1 MSSARMCAT
10 SAQDLGSEAGVA
22 LFRRAIIG
30 RDEQAWAQL
39 YQEFLP
45 QVQTWISLAVSEQP
59 QLACCGGMTSLVNAA
74 FALFAQSV
82 TPAKLEQFAT
92 LPALLK
98 YLKLCAHSAV
108 ADEAHAAQQ
117 RQIEEP
123 DLGRGSDPAT
133 EGDVSSLLVQRLVQQ
148 GLWRAVEDELHGED
162 ERIQVRLG
170 FIHGLKPREIS
181 ALYPQLYP
189 NGTRDVTRVRRNVL
203 SRLRRSHRLRH
214 YLLQHG
220 FLTHRTGQG
229 SVEESDPLEC
239 EAPGAETPAD
249 GTPYP
254 AGERRCGGASSPER
268 RGGMSRKRLE
278 DLSAVCLAH
287 LCEYLELFAG
297 QQTIILAED
306 DPQAGARSF
315 SALVNGC
322 PYQLTCRERTGG
334 TGEVIIRPGR
344 YNPCRDSFSQ
354 EAIHEALA
362 YLERERGTI
371 RTVIALEKAAPP
383 WAAYRFGYRV
393 TIDGEPTFV
402 ACFDDESGPVFVPV
416 VEAD

>member
-1 MSSARMCAT
+1 MSSARTCAT
-10 SAQDLGSEAGVA
+10 SAQNLGSEAEVA
-22 LFRRAIIG
+22 LFRRAIID

-39 YQEFLP
+39 YQALLP
-45 QVQTWISLAVSEQP
+45 QVQTWISLALSEQP
-59 QLACCGGMTSLVNAA
+59 QRACCEGVMPLANAA

-82 TPAKLEQFAT
+82 TPAKLEQFAL

-98 YLKLCAHSAV
+98 HLKLCASSVV
-108 ADEAHAAQQ
+108 ADEARAAARWQ
-117 RQIEEP
+117 RDEP

-133 EGDVSSLLVQRLVQQ
+133 EGDVSSLLVLRLVHQ

-162 ERIQVRLG
+162 ERIQVGLG
-170 FIHGLKPREIS
+170 LIHGLKPREIS
-181 ALYPQLYP
+181 ALYPQIFP
-189 NGTRDVTRVRRNVL
+189 NGARDVTRVRRNVL

-229 SVEESDPLEC
+229 SDEESDPLEY
-239 EAPGAETPAD
+239 EAPGAETPAG

-254 AGERRCGGASSPER
+254 AGARRCGGASSSER

-278 DLSAVCLAH
+278 DLHAVCLAH
-287 LCEYLELFAG
+287 LCEYLELFAS
-297 QQTIILAED
+297 QRTIILAED

-322 PYQLTCRERTGG
+322 PYQLTCREGAGGADEVSIRTGK
-334 TGEVIIRPGR
+334 
-344 YNPCRDSFSQ
+344 YNPCRDGFSQ
-354 EAIHEALA
+354 EAIAEALA
-362 YLERERGTI
+362 YQERARDAV
-371 RTVIALEKAAPP
+371 RTVIALELAARPG
-383 WAAYRFGYRV
+383 AAYRFGYRV

-402 ACFDDESGPVFVPV
+402 GCFDDESGPVLAPA